1 MKIIVE
7 LSSKEIADLIKLSQ
21 PEVSDAKVIVH
32 SVQEAL
38 SEFLKSFPH

>member
-7 LSSKEIADLIKLSQ
+7 LSPKEIADLIKLSQ
-21 PEVSDAKVIVH
+21 PEESDAKVIVH